1 MNVVKSIVL
10 GFIAGALAALTALM
24 VMEIVWAQTSFR
36 PQLVFPAGLLSGEF
50 TFVNDI
56 VWGGI
61 WGAIMGLVFGA
72 LPQGPLTFKGFLFG
86 LIGPGLIG
94 IAVLMLFPAIV
105 GGGAGPDLSDVVGML
120 QRLVSAGV
128 WGAAAGWLYGMFC
141 YQRLPL

>member
-36 PQLVFPAGLLSGEF
+36 PQLVFPAGLLSGDF
-50 TFVNDI
+50 TYVNDI

-61 WGAIMGLVFGA
+61 WGSIMGLVFGSH
-72 LPQGPLTFKGFLFG
+72 PQGPLTFRGFLFG

-94 IAVLMLFPAIV
+94 IAALMVVPGIIGA
-105 GGGAGPDLSDVVGML
+105 GAGPDLSDVVGL
-120 QRLVSAGV
+120 IQRFVSAGV
-128 WGAAAGWLYGMFC
+128 WGAAAGWLYGLLC

>member
-24 VMEIVWAQTSFR
+24 VIEVFWAQTSMA
-36 PQLVFPAGLLSGEF
+36 PVPVFPDGLFSGAN
-50 TFVNDI
+50 TFGKDI

-61 WGAIMGLVFGA
+61 WGSIMGLVYGS

-94 IAVLMLFPAIV
+94 IAAFMLTPLVLGVDTAL
-105 GGGAGPDLSDVVGML
+105 DLSNVTSML

-128 WGAAAGWLYGMFC
+128 WGAATGWLYGLFC
-141 YQRLPL
+141 YQRLPC